1 MDALEL
7 GSSIS
12 RARKLLGVTQAELA
26 ELVGVSA
33 RTLGEVERGTGS
45 PSLGTVLAAAA
56 AVGLTI
62 DARA

>member
-12 RARKLLGVTQAELA
+12 RARKQLGVTQAELA

-45 PSLGTVLAAAA
+45 PSLVTVLAAAA